1 MKRLAVTALSLFLLA
16 SACSHASP
24 AGRVSGSD
32 APSVPSNTGTVR
44 PKSEAFPPMLPL
56 NDIRMVAPALEKY
69 TQGRLLGEVW
79 KRPGLAPRDR
89 SIVTLAALVAR
100 NQTIEMPYYL
110 NLARQAPRA

>member
-16 SACSHASP
+16 SACSQASP
-24 AGRVSGSD
+24 GRAVSGSG
-32 APSVPSNTGTVR
+32 AIGPR
-44 PKSEAFPPMLPL
+44 SEGAPPMPPL
-56 NDIRMVAPALEKY
+56 DDIRMVAPALEKY